1 MDHEGMEALA
11 GGVRERLVAEADAAG
26 ADADRQ
32 IRALVDAEAALL
44 AVPPVAVFHVVDV
57 GADDHVS
64 SIHPVTDMGVREN
77 GGYFVLRPS
86 VIDRIPPGG
95 DLVGDACTAMAK
107 EGKLLG
113 YPYDGFWLPADTL
126 KERNELE
133 ASYRAG
139 TRPWMV
145 WEKEPDRD
153 PIESLVSRELS
164 GQEPT
169 R

>member
-1 MDHEGMEALA
+1 
-11 GGVRERLVAEADAAG
+11 
-26 ADADRQ
+26 
-32 IRALVDAEAALL
+32 
-44 AVPPVAVFHVVDV
+44 VFHIVES
-57 GADDHVS
+57 GPDDRIS

-86 VIDRIPPGG
+86 VIDRIPEGG
-95 DLVGDACTAMAK
+95 DLVGDACSALAK

-139 TRPWMV
+139 TRPWML
-145 WEKEPDRD
+145 WEKQPDRD
-153 PIESLVSRELS
+153 PIESLVVRELS
-164 GQEPT
+164 NRDT
-169 R
+169 AR